1 MYTALS
7 LIMIGCQFS
16 GTRKKRTG
24 IEDDY
29 LDMTLVDD
37 IKSAWFGRTPVP
49 RMVINQLNHRFELRM
64 AELDREVLKELAN
77 ILESRDRHIWVIRML
92 ALFLLL
98 ATREID
104 IGRNIF

>member
-16 GTRKKRTG
+16 GTRKERTG

-37 IKSAWFGRTPVP
+37 IKSAWFGRV
-49 RMVINQLNHRFELRM
+49 
-64 AELDREVLKELAN
+64 
-77 ILESRDRHIWVIRML
+77 
-92 ALFLLL
+92 
-98 ATREID
+98 
-104 IGRNIF
+104 G